1 MYDNIFFLAHQ
12 QQHRS
17 SNFSFKGIPEDDE
30 PIRIDKSNILLLGP
44 SGVGKTFVTQILAK
58 VLDVPIAFGDC
69 TSMTQAGYVGEDV
82 ESVLQ
87 KLLANA
93 QGNVERA
100 QHGIVFLDEVDK
112 IAATADSNT
121 HSYRDV
127 SGEGVQHA
135 LLKLVEGNYLSIV
148 GLNFKNIIHKKR

>member
-1 MYDNIFFLAHQ
+1 M
-12 QQHRS
+12 
-17 SNFSFKGIPEDDE
+17 
-30 PIRIDKSNILLLGP
+30 LLGP
-44 SGVGKTFVTQILAK
+44 SGVGKTFITQILAK
-58 VLDVPIAFGDC
+58 ILDVPIAFGDC

-87 KLLANA
+87 KLLSNA
-93 QGNVERA
+93 QGSIERA

-135 LLKLVEGNYLSIV
+135 LLKLVEGYYFVFN
-148 GLNFKNIIHKKR
+148 